1 MADLMK
7 HVGKYGEK
15 PCVVVFREVPNEP
28 DNCLI
33 VETSSLADQK
43 HDDLMNVVQSMEA
56 QEATDIS
63 AVLSRRQFTD
73 GSNML
78 NDLHLS
84 KKLQKVATNMV
95 FLTPTPS
102 QKISL
107 DEVNKEIKKI
117 NTTPPLKTDTDPATL
132 ASPNPVEPIA
142 DASAAENLLV
152 QAELMEQ
159 DAKSMLAEAEAKKA
173 EAFSLDPSLKPKKGP
188 GRPPKNS

>member
-1 MADLMK
+1 
-7 HVGKYGEK
+7 
-15 PCVVVFREVPNEP
+15 
-28 DNCLI
+28 
-33 VETSSLADQK
+33 
-43 HDDLMNVVQSMEA
+43 MNVVQSMEA

-63 AVLSRRQFTD
+63 QVLSRRQFTD

-117 NTTPPLKTDTDPATL
+117 NTTPPLKTETDPATL
-132 ASPNPVEPIA
+132 VTPNPVEPIA